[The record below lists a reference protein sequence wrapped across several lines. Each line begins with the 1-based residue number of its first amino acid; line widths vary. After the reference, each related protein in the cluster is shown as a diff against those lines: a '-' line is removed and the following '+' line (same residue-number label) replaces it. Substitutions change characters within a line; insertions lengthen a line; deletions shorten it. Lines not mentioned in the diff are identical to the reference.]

1 MADIRDADTVRRD
14 DTEIDRQQSCWDI
27 PQSIVDRRVGHWK
40 LSDSLPDGA
49 AFIIIGPD
57 LPVDETGN
65 GGIRS
70 TTVSSNWTLTQIAKA
85 QELLETID
93 EAYRQQRT
101 RKVFDRFWNKNIKPV
116 LTSLRDDVESPE
128 TK

>member
-1 MADIRDADTVRRD
+1 MTGLSKLDDDNTVRHD
-14 DTEIDRQQSCWDI
+14 DAEIDRLAGLDKFNELQFGELEANNSRGWNS
-27 PQSIVDRRVGHWK
+27 SI
-40 LSDSLPDGA
+40 PDGA
-49 AFIIIGPD
+49 AFIIVSADG
-57 LPVDETGN
+57 TQ
-65 GGIRS
+65 
-70 TTVSSNWTLTQIAKA
+70 TTVSSNWTVTQIAKA

-116 LTSLRDDVESPE
+116 LTSLRDSVESPE